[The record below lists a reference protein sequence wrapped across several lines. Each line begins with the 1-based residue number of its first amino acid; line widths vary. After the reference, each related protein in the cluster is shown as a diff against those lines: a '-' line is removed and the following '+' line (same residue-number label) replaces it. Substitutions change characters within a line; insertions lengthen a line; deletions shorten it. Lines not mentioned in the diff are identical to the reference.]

1 MDPKTPQIAEPGFH
15 TWKDTVGCIA
25 VLLAIVLSTLSG
37 AYVIYTDS
45 TTAATGTATA
55 TPTPTA
61 TASLTS
67 RRVR

>member
-1 MDPKTPQIAEPGFH
+1 MNPTTQQLAEPGFH

-45 TTAATGTATA
+45 TQAAASTGAAAAVALITAVVAIDHD
-55 TPTPTA
+55 
-61 TASLTS
+61 
-67 RRVR
+67 